1 MKLPKLNNGDPLI
14 ATAGAERSVHVL
26 DVDRCSVVKRW
37 PSAMKFDITRLSL
50 SKSSPDHVYVAGLD
64 NELLCG
70 CWSRGALAGGFAFR
84 GDSRWLGMDSTSGG
98 GGGRFSPGE
107 KRARVSWSVVIRVK
121 TNGTSSP
128 GGARAG
134 TCSRRGWRGCATE
147 PRRRSLKRKK
157 EGERNSVR
165 VGSNLRPKPL
175 NPKHSPTPP

>member
-1 MKLPKLNNGDPLI
+1 MSQGSEGGGRVKLPKLNNGDPLI

-84 GDSRWLGMDSTSGG
+84 GCLS
-98 GGGRFSPGE
+98 F
-107 KRARVSWSVVIRVK
+107 RARSLGACLPVSFSGVL
-121 TNGTSSP
+121 
-128 GGARAG
+128 RAH
-134 TCSRRGWRGCATE
+134 APLI
-147 PRRRSLKRKK
+147 PRFQNWFPSHFFHLQTFYY
-157 EGERNSVR
+157 
-165 VGSNLRPKPL
+165 
-175 NPKHSPTPP
+175 HHHM

>member
-1 MKLPKLNNGDPLI
+1 VKLPKLNNGDPLI

-98 GGGRFSPGE
+98 G
-107 KRARVSWSVVIRVK
+107 
-121 TNGTSSP
+121 SSP

>member
-84 GDSRWLGMDSTSGG
+84 GDSRWLGAVCGRWTAEAQQSVQRLGG
-98 GGGRFSPGE
+98 GQ
-107 KRARVSWSVVIRVK
+107 ARRML
-121 TNGTSSP
+121 
-128 GGARAG
+128 
-134 TCSRRGWRGCATE
+134 
-147 PRRRSLKRKK
+147 PRRVCGKQSRSGRGAHAGPGRGVAEL
-157 EGERNSVR
+157 
-165 VGSNLRPKPL
+165 LP
-175 NPKHSPTPP
+175 

>member
-98 GGGRFSPGE
+98 GGGAILAGGE
-107 KRARVSWSVVIRVK
+107 TGAGIVVRGDTRQNQRDVVAGWCESGHLFAARVERVR
-121 TNGTSSP
+121 NGTKEE
-128 GGARAG
+128 
-134 TCSRRGWRGCATE
+134 E
-147 PRRRSLKRKK
+147 PEEEERRRKK
-157 EGERNSVR
+157 
-165 VGSNLRPKPL
+165 
-175 NPKHSPTPP
+175 

>member
-98 GGGRFSPGE
+98 GGG
-107 KRARVSWSVVIRVK
+107 
-121 TNGTSSP
+121 
-128 GGARAG
+128 GGVD
-134 TCSRRGWRGCATE
+134 SRRWRNGRGYRG
-147 PRRRSLKRKK
+147 PW
-157 EGERNSVR
+157 
-165 VGSNLRPKPL
+165 
-175 NPKHSPTPP
+175 

>member
-98 GGGRFSPGE
+98 GG
-107 KRARVSWSVVIRVK
+107 VD
-121 TNGTSSP
+121 
-128 GGARAG
+128 
-134 TCSRRGWRGCATE
+134 SRRWRNGRGYRG
-147 PRRRSLKRKK
+147 PW
-157 EGERNSVR
+157 
-165 VGSNLRPKPL
+165 
-175 NPKHSPTPP
+175 